1 MAYSE
6 LVKSFERIRNYM
18 REFYVYGFKSRDE
31 YGMKSARSYD
41 NERRRIES
49 WLGDYMSFHQE
60 SSGKNVFLSLDSR
73 RVPRNPLYKAFKA
86 KSFTDKDITLHFYIL
101 DILADGSVLS
111 SKEIVDRINDDYLS
125 HFNGDFSLDESIQI
139 GAIKLNQALEVL
151 DSFNERI
158 APQYYTELH
167 PKVAEITKLSNRDL
181 QKGKGFHTVFDS
193 FCDWCGDDFVFLVW
207 GTEDL
212 RILRKN
218 MDLHNIDT
226 SFMPPCFNL
235 QNIFVDQ
242 VTHDTKQYALANAL
256 AIVGEVPFDSHDA
269 LNDARSAALLC
280 IHLGLIRGLNE
291 YKETVENRNGIV
303 ESYEFEEPYADIG
316 DALSDDYVVSFEC
329 PHCGEIVWGENWIR
343 KTGTNLLSLS
353 QCSDGQEYLIS
364 LKFRPIAENKVVV
377 KRLVYALTDELRTD
391 YQQCMEQA
399 AAWSKYVIPAYSF

>member
-1 MAYSE
+1 MEYIVLDMEWNQALNFSE
-6 LVKSFERIRNYM
+6 MVK
-18 REFYVYGFKSRDE
+18 DP
-31 YGMKSARSYD
+31 
-41 NERRRIES
+41 
-49 WLGDYMSFHQE
+49 
-60 SSGKNVFLSLDSR
+60 VFL
-73 RVPRNPLYKAFKA
+73 
-86 KSFTDKDITLHFYIL
+86 T
-101 DILADGSVLS
+101 G
-111 SKEIVDRINDDYLS
+111 EI
-125 HFNGDFSLDESIQI
+125 IQI
-139 GAIKLNQALEVL
+139 GAIKLNQTLEVV

-181 QKGKGFHTVFDS
+181 QKGKGFHTVFNS

-256 AIVGEVPFDSHDA
+256 AIVGEVAFDSHDA
-269 LNDARSAALLC
+269 LNDARSTALLC
-280 IHLGLIRGLNE
+280 THLDLIRGLNE

>member
-1 MAYSE
+1 MSDDLLHALIGHGR
-6 LVKSFERIRNYM
+6 LV
-18 REFYVYGFKSRDE
+18 
-31 YGMKSARSYD
+31 
-41 NERRRIES
+41 
-49 WLGDYMSFHQE
+49 Q
-60 SSGKNVFLSLDSR
+60 
-73 RVPRNPLYKAFKA
+73 RVGHN
-86 KSFTDKDITLHFYIL
+86 TGGVDTLHFLLELLHGQSIEGRLAAHQPAGAMRCGAIPIL
-101 DILADGSVLS
+101 VALADA
-111 SKEIVDRINDDYLS
+111 D
-125 HFNGDFSLDESIQI
+125 
-139 GAIKLNQALEVL
+139 QA
-151 DSFNERI
+151 
-158 APQYYTELH
+158 
-167 PKVAEITKLSNRDL
+167 
-181 QKGKGFHTVFDS
+181 
-193 FCDWCGDDFVFLVW
+193 
-207 GTEDL
+207 
-212 RILRKN
+212 
-218 MDLHNIDT
+218 NIDT

>member
-1 MAYSE
+1 
-6 LVKSFERIRNYM
+6 
-18 REFYVYGFKSRDE
+18 
-31 YGMKSARSYD
+31 
-41 NERRRIES
+41 
-49 WLGDYMSFHQE
+49 
-60 SSGKNVFLSLDSR
+60 
-73 RVPRNPLYKAFKA
+73 
-86 KSFTDKDITLHFYIL
+86 
-101 DILADGSVLS
+101 
-111 SKEIVDRINDDYLS
+111 
-125 HFNGDFSLDESIQI
+125 
-139 GAIKLNQALEVL
+139 
-151 DSFNERI
+151 
-158 APQYYTELH
+158 
-167 PKVAEITKLSNRDL
+167 
-181 QKGKGFHTVFDS
+181 
-193 FCDWCGDDFVFLVW
+193 
-207 GTEDL
+207 
-212 RILRKN
+212 

-269 LNDARSAALLC
+269 LN
-280 IHLGLIRGLNE
+280 
-291 YKETVENRNGIV
+291 
-303 ESYEFEEPYADIG
+303 ADIG

>member
-1 MAYSE
+1 MDMEWNQALTFSE
-6 LVKSFERIRNYM
+6 MVK
-18 REFYVYGFKSRDE
+18 DP
-31 YGMKSARSYD
+31 
-41 NERRRIES
+41 
-49 WLGDYMSFHQE
+49 
-60 SSGKNVFLSLDSR
+60 VFL
-73 RVPRNPLYKAFKA
+73 
-86 KSFTDKDITLHFYIL
+86 T
-101 DILADGSVLS
+101 G
-111 SKEIVDRINDDYLS
+111 EI
-125 HFNGDFSLDESIQI
+125 IQI
-139 GAIKLNQALEVL
+139 GAIKLNQTLEVV
-151 DSFNERI
+151 DSFNEQI

-181 QKGKGFHTVFDS
+181 QKGKGFHTVFNS

-235 QNIFVDQ
+235 QNIFVAQ

-269 LNDARSAALLC
+269 LNDARSTALLC
-280 IHLGLIRGLNE
+280 THLDLIRGLNE

-377 KRLVYALTDELRTD
+377 KRLVYALTDELRTN

-399 AAWSKYVIPAYSF
+399 AAWSKYVTPHTRFDCEEITMLKLFDTVTLKNDDPETGVKAGTEGTIVDVLGNGKAFTVEFFDEDGNTIEASLYTEYTPAQLQKVETALTLT

>member
-1 MAYSE
+1 MSDDLLHALIGHGR
-6 LVKSFERIRNYM
+6 LV
-18 REFYVYGFKSRDE
+18 
-31 YGMKSARSYD
+31 
-41 NERRRIES
+41 
-49 WLGDYMSFHQE
+49 Q
-60 SSGKNVFLSLDSR
+60 
-73 RVPRNPLYKAFKA
+73 RVGHN
-86 KSFTDKDITLHFYIL
+86 TGGVDTLHFLLELLHGQSIEGRLAAHQPAGAMRCGAIPIL
-101 DILADGSVLS
+101 VALADA
-111 SKEIVDRINDDYLS
+111 DQA
-125 HFNGDFSLDESIQI
+125 IQI
-139 GAIKLNQALEVL
+139 GAIKLNQTLEVV
-151 DSFNERI
+151 DSFNEQI

-181 QKGKGFHTVFDS
+181 QKGKGFHTVFNS

-280 IHLGLIRGLNE
+280 THLGLIRGLNE

>member
-1 MAYSE
+1 MEYIVLDMEWNQALNFSE
-6 LVKSFERIRNYM
+6 MVK
-18 REFYVYGFKSRDE
+18 DP
-31 YGMKSARSYD
+31 
-41 NERRRIES
+41 
-49 WLGDYMSFHQE
+49 
-60 SSGKNVFLSLDSR
+60 VFL
-73 RVPRNPLYKAFKA
+73 
-86 KSFTDKDITLHFYIL
+86 T
-101 DILADGSVLS
+101 G
-111 SKEIVDRINDDYLS
+111 EI
-125 HFNGDFSLDESIQI
+125 IQI
-139 GAIKLNQALEVL
+139 GAIKLNQTLEVV

-181 QKGKGFHTVFDS
+181 QKGKGFHTVFNS

-212 RILRKN
+212 
-218 MDLHNIDT
+218 
-226 SFMPPCFNL
+226 
-235 QNIFVDQ
+235 
-242 VTHDTKQYALANAL
+242 
-256 AIVGEVPFDSHDA
+256 
-269 LNDARSAALLC
+269 
-280 IHLGLIRGLNE
+280 
-291 YKETVENRNGIV
+291 
-303 ESYEFEEPYADIG
+303 EEPYADIG

>member
-1 MAYSE
+1 MGVKQMLFSE
-6 LVKSFERIRNYM
+6 I
-18 REFYVYGFKSRDE
+18 YG
-31 YGMKSARSYD
+31 SYF
-41 NERRRIES
+41 NVVAAVLSEAEENTLTAGKLTAIV
-49 WLGDYMSFHQE
+49 QE
-60 SSGKNVFLSLDSR
+60 
-73 RVPRNPLYKAFKA
+73 KAFA
-86 KSFTDKDITLHFYIL
+86 E
-101 DILADGSVLS
+101 SVLS
-111 SKEIVDRINDDYLS
+111 IPAALQSGAWPLLDSGYHMEWNQALTFSEMVKDPVFLTGEI
-125 HFNGDFSLDESIQI
+125 IQI
-139 GAIKLNQALEVL
+139 GAIKLNQTLEVV

-181 QKGKGFHTVFDS
+181 QKGKGFHTVFNS

-218 MDLHNIDT
+218 MELHNIDT

-269 LNDARSAALLC
+269 LNDARSTALLC
-280 IHLGLIRGLNE
+280 THLDLIRGLNE

-391 YQQCMEQA
+391 YKQCMEQA

>member
-1 MAYSE
+1 MEYIVMDMEWNQALTYSGM
-6 LVKSFERIRNYM
+6 VK
-18 REFYVYGFKSRDE
+18 DP
-31 YGMKSARSYD
+31 
-41 NERRRIES
+41 
-49 WLGDYMSFHQE
+49 
-60 SSGKNVFLSLDSR
+60 VFL
-73 RVPRNPLYKAFKA
+73 A
-86 KSFTDKDITLHFYIL
+86 
-101 DILADGSVLS
+101 G
-111 SKEIVDRINDDYLS
+111 EI
-125 HFNGDFSLDESIQI
+125 IQI

-181 QKGKGFHTVFDS
+181 QKGKGFHTVFNS

-256 AIVGEVPFDSHDA
+256 AIVGEVPFDFHDA

-280 IHLGLIRGLNE
+280 THLGLIRGLNE

>member
-1 MAYSE
+1 MEYIVLDMEWNQALNFSE
-6 LVKSFERIRNYM
+6 MVK
-18 REFYVYGFKSRDE
+18 DP
-31 YGMKSARSYD
+31 
-41 NERRRIES
+41 
-49 WLGDYMSFHQE
+49 
-60 SSGKNVFLSLDSR
+60 VFL
-73 RVPRNPLYKAFKA
+73 
-86 KSFTDKDITLHFYIL
+86 T
-101 DILADGSVLS
+101 G
-111 SKEIVDRINDDYLS
+111 EI
-125 HFNGDFSLDESIQI
+125 IQI
-139 GAIKLNQALEVL
+139 GAIKLNQTLEVV

-181 QKGKGFHTVFDS
+181 QKGKGFHTVFNS

-269 LNDARSAALLC
+269 LNDARSTALLC
-280 IHLGLIRGLNE
+280 THLDLIRGLNE

-316 DALSDDYVVSFEC
+316 DALSDDTRFDCE
-329 PHCGEIVWGENWIR
+329 EITMLKLFDTVTLKNDDPE
-343 KTGTNLLSLS
+343 TGVKAGTEGTIVDVLGNGKAFTVEFFDEDGNTIEASLYT
-353 QCSDGQEYLIS
+353 EYTSAQLQ
-364 LKFRPIAENKVVV
+364 KVET
-377 KRLVYALTDELRTD
+377 ALTLT
-391 YQQCMEQA
+391 
-399 AAWSKYVIPAYSF
+399 